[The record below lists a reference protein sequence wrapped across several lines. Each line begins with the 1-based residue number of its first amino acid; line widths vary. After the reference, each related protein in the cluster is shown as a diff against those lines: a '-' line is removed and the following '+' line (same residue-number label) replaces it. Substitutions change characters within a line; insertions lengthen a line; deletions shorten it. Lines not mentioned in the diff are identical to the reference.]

1 MTTVAA
7 ESAKSATR
15 LPSLDVFRGMAV
27 AGMVFV
33 NNPGS
38 WDHVW
43 WPFDHAAWNG
53 CTPTDLVFPFFLF
66 IVGVAMAFSL
76 EKYTPENR
84 PTAEVYWRIFRR
96 SALLFGFGLLLNGF
110 PFYDLSTI
118 RILGVLQR
126 ISLTYLFASLIVL
139 NLPRLQQWLL
149 AGFLLVGYWAAMT
162 LIPVPGFGA
171 GVLTDTG
178 NLGAWIDRSII
189 GTAHLYGQKMF
200 DPEGLL
206 STLPAIVSVL
216 FGYFAGRWLRKQ
228 PIETQTS
235 KTLATLGLGCLIF
248 GWFWELIFPINKQ
261 LWTSSYVVF
270 TTGWALIVL
279 AVCFEI
285 IEVRAQKALGSPFE
299 VFGLNA
305 IVLFVG
311 SGIVGR
317 ILKRIHIGTGEQAPT
332 IVTWIYEHGFAPWA
346 GPLVGSHLYA
356 VANLL
361 VWWLVLYS
369 LYRRHWF
376 LKV

>member
-1 MTTVAA
+1 MTTVATA
-7 ESAKSATR
+7 PTKSVTR
-15 LPSLDVFRGMAV
+15 LASLDVFRGMAV

-43 WPFDHAAWNG
+43 TPFDHAAWNG

-84 PTAEVYWRIFRR
+84 PTAQVYWRILRR

-139 NLPRLQQWLL
+139 NLSRLQQWLM
-149 AGFLLVGYWAAMT
+149 AGFLLVGYWAAMK

-171 GVLTDTG
+171 GMLTDTG
-178 NLGAWIDRSII
+178 NLGAWIDRSLI

-216 FGYFAGRWLRKQ
+216 FGYFAGSWLRKQ
-228 PIETQTS
+228 PIEAQTS
-235 KTLATLGLGCLIF
+235 KTLGTLGLGCLIF
-248 GWFWELIFPINKQ
+248 GWLWELVFPINKQ

-279 AVCFEI
+279 AICFEI
-285 IEVRAQKALGSPFE
+285 IEVRGKKDLGWPFE
-299 VFGLNA
+299 VFGMNA

-317 ILKRIHIGTGEQAPT
+317 ILKRVHIGTGEQAPT
-332 IVTWIYEHGFAPWA
+332 LVTWIYEHGFAPWA
-346 GPLVGSHLYA
+346 GLLVGSHLYA

-361 VWWLVLYS
+361 VWWLVLYG
-369 LYRRHWF
+369 LYRRRWF